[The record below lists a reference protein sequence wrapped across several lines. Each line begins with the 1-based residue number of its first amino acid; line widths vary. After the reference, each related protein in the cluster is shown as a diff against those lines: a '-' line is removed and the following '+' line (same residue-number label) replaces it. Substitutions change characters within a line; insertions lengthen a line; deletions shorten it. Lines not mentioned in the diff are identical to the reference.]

1 VGMKIKAK
9 DGMLSRVPGGLP
21 KQLIKD
27 LNNGKMVEVD
37 VIPHKL
43 LSLVEEV
50 KEVKKTKESK

>member
-1 VGMKIKAK
+1 MKIKAK

>member
-1 VGMKIKAK
+1 MKIKAK

-21 KQLIKD
+21 KQLIND